1 MSQNTP
7 SILYVGLDVAKLSLE
22 LHLAGKS
29 HALSNDA
36 KGHARLLK
44 LLKPHLHAQ
53 VICEATGGYEQP
65 VVRALLAAGVPVSVM
80 EAGRVRYFARA
91 QGQRAKTDPIDAA
104 VLAEYGRTFKPAPM
118 AQTTPEQQQL
128 ADVSQRRRQ
137 LVQMHNIA
145 QNHAEHYHDALSLR
159 QIRQL
164 LKLLEK
170 QIREC
175 DEAIARLIS
184 QDAGLT
190 HKAERLKA
198 IPGVGPV
205 VAATM
210 LAEMPELGSLTR
222 QTAAALAGVAPYNR
236 DSGGQKGIRCI
247 SGGRSAVRCAL
258 YMATL
263 SAVRYDRILREFY
276 QRLCIAGKKPLV
288 ALTACMRK
296 LIILMNH
303 LLKNPNFQLAS

>member
-1 MSQNTP
+1 
-7 SILYVGLDVAKLSLE
+7 LVLC
-22 LHLAGKS
+22 
-29 HALSNDA
+29 
-36 KGHARLLK
+36 R
-44 LLKPHLHAQ
+44 KP
-53 VICEATGGYEQP
+53 
-65 VVRALLAAGVPVSVM
+65 
-80 EAGRVRYFARA
+80 
-91 QGQRAKTDPIDAA
+91 
-104 VLAEYGRTFKPAPM
+104 
-118 AQTTPEQQQL
+118 TPEQQQL

-137 LVQMHNIA
+137 LVQMHNTA
-145 QNHAEHYHDALSLR
+145 QNHAEHYHDPLSTR

-222 QTAAALAGVAPYNR
+222 QTAALAGVAPYNR

-247 SGGRSAVRCAL
+247 GGGRECRAL
-258 YMATL
+258 RTLHGHPQRGALRPHTKGVL
-263 SAVRYDRILREFY
+263 SAPVHRRKETPCRPDCLHAQTHHSYEPPPKKSQLPACKLTPLLR
-276 QRLCIAGKKPLV
+276 RLRV
-288 ALTACMRK
+288 
-296 LIILMNH
+296 N
-303 LLKNPNFQLAS
+303 S